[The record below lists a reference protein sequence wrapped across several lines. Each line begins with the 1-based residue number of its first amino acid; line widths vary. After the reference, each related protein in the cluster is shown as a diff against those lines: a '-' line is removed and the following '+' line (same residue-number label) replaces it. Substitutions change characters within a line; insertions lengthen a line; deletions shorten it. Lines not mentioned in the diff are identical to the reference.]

1 LGGHSA
7 GANLALSTALI
18 LRDSDNPSDNELVD
32 VLFLVAGP
40 YPPDI
45 LNSESMRMFGQ
56 GQFEAKESG
65 GCSQK
70 TQ

>member
-40 YPPDI
+40 YSPDI